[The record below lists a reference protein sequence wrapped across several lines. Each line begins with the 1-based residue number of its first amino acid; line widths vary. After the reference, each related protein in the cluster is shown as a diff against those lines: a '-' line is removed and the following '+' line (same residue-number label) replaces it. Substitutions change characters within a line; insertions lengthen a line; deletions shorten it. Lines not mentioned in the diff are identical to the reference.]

1 MCSVSF
7 MTRMVFLNFQ
17 DIVVAPYF
25 HVIGKKCTHT
35 KKIHMA
41 LSKDFRK
48 VSKRGKCLFFGFLE
62 NISSKN
68 ENRWDVHPYLRLH
81 YIITK
86 KRRIFYEWLTIHLG
100 FLWLDFDH
108 CQYVVKH
115 LLSFTLLFSW
125 SFRHPW
131 STFIFVHRFLL
142 KLHLLNYPAFFQY
155 QKNDLLGHAL
165 LCVLFPLTSVLAFR
179 YQACYPV
186 TSLPFVFKWKMY
198 TAYLAHCISMES

>member
-1 MCSVSF
+1 MSTKLRWHPYAPCYLCSVSF

-62 NISSKN
+62 IISSKN

-100 FLWLDFDH
+100 FCDLTLIIANTWWSICSVSLYYSHSLSDIH
-108 CQYVVKH
+108 EVH
-115 LLSFTLLFSW
+115 LSLYTDSFY
-125 SFRHPW
+125 
-131 STFIFVHRFLL
+131 
-142 KLHLLNYPAFFQY
+142 NYI
-155 QKNDLLGHAL
+155 
-165 LCVLFPLTSVLAFR
+165 C
-179 YQACYPV
+179 
-186 TSLPFVFKWKMY
+186 
-198 TAYLAHCISMES
+198 